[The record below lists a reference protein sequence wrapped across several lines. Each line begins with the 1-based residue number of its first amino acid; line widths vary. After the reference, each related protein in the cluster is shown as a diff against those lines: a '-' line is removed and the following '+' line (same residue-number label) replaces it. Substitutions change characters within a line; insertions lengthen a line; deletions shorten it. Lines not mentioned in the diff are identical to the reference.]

1 MISINRSVWSV
12 LAINWNLFV
21 TFKENYTYKR
31 KPGLSHVC
39 WENLWFS
46 LKDPFVLLLYEIT
59 NVRTFTT
66 TLAQY
71 HITPRDNKN
80 QILWNKG
87 IKCLKIFKAAL
98 KTQITISIS
107 TSVKSFFK
115 DSWHLNFPF
124 LFWKDIPY
132 QLLSIQLRWCNDFL

>member
-1 MISINRSVWSV
+1 MLFRTNYKCWKTKKSIRARKTWTISYVLSKSMI
-12 LAINWNLFV
+12 
-21 TFKENYTYKR
+21 
-31 KPGLSHVC
+31 H
-39 WENLWFS
+39 
-46 LKDPFVLLLYEIT
+46 LKDPFVLLLWEIT

-66 TLAQY
+66 SLAQY
-71 HITPRDNKN
+71 HITPKENKN

-115 DSWHLNFPF
+115 DSWHLNFLF
-124 LFWKDIPY
+124 LFLKNIPY
-132 QLLSIQLRWCNDFL
+132 QLLSIQLKMMQWFL